1 MLEPV
6 QISVLVHP
14 EDYSIFLFCILYSVR
29 PQGMTSGSSFY
40 QAPCFYR
47 EVFNSR
53 FEHKMT
59 GRREKATYCGFTFN
73 WQQIPRREL

>member
-1 MLEPV
+1 MLEL
-6 QISVLVHP
+6 QFEFLNFLKATSYAGTRTNIRTGALGGLL
-14 EDYSIFLFCILYSVR
+14 DLFCILYSVR

-47 EVFNSR
+47 EVFNSG

-59 GRREKATYCGFTFN
+59 GRREKAT
-73 WQQIPRREL
+73 